1 MTDEPGQPPAPPP
14 GQPPG
19 KPPGPPP
26 AQLPVAYTHSEGAAT
41 YERPLPQS
49 QLVQSLTGSF
59 FLLSLKRAFRL
70 GINPNEVLVAERR
83 ALAASAAHVT
93 EPEHQAF
100 LAWRRSVL
108 LIVAVFFV
116 PLTAMRVIETFHN
129 PNIPPAARGAMLIP
143 AVAEGLFCLTA
154 FLTLGLWT
162 QWKKQR
168 RILLVAW
175 VVYFIAPFL
184 VYLYP
189 FRESLD
195 SYRELKEAAN
205 FGAVHLQAK
214 KKHIRMAV
222 GLGFGIQAMLVLAP
236 KAISLM
242 PGLIRASIVSKL
254 LFPGTSGPG
263 FLLILAAPLYA
274 LFAYVII
281 LMPYQITA
289 SVYFLVGLFGVMA
302 AQVFIAN
309 SGRLLTMPLVRDE
322 AVRRINR
329 NWLAYI
335 GILVVSAGVMLA
347 GVYEFV
353 IRLNYSIVSVF
364 TTIMSFASNVLVL
377 TLIGTDTI
385 IANMHRLA
393 ERRKLDEQH
402 HHLREESEAKL
413 RQFCG

>member
-1 MTDEPGQPPAPPP
+1 MTDEPPQPPP
-14 GQPPG
+14 
-19 KPPGPPP
+19 KPP

-41 YERPLPQS
+41 YERPLAQS

-59 FLLSLKRAFRL
+59 LLISLKRAFRL
-70 GINPNEVLVAERR
+70 EIKPNEVLVAERK

-93 EPEHQAF
+93 DPEHQAF

-108 LIVAVFFV
+108 LIVAIFFV
-116 PLTAMRVIETFHN
+116 PLTAMRVIETFHGDV
-129 PNIPPAARGAMLIP
+129 PPAARTAMLIP

-168 RILLVAW
+168 RILLIAW
-175 VVYFIAPFL
+175 VIYFIAPFL

-189 FRESLD
+189 FRETID

-222 GLGFGIQAMLVLAP
+222 GLGFGIKAMLVLAP

-281 LMPYQITA
+281 LMPYQITG
-289 SVYFLVGLFGVMA
+289 SIYFVLGLVGVMG
-302 AQVFIAN
+302 AQIFIAL
-309 SGRLLTMPLVRDE
+309 SGRKLTMPLSHEE
-322 AVRRINR
+322 ARRRIHR
-329 NWLAYI
+329 YWLGYI
-335 GILVVSAGVMLA
+335 SVLVIAANTMLV
-347 GVYEFV
+347 GVYDFV
-353 IRLNYSIVSVF
+353 VRLDYSIVSVL

-385 IANMHRLA
+385 VANLHRTA
-393 ERRKLDEQH
+393 ERRKLDEQQLH
-402 HHLREESEAKL
+402 QREESEAKL